1 MRVLRSVVRRL
12 TDDASPVDNV
22 AAMQRVLRVLFDKS
36 ELPPRLDGRFADQTL
51 DETETLEKQL
61 AVLMLDPELSFGLQ
75 QTLGHL
81 DRTAGLVRDRLS
93 VDAWRTLSRLHTKA
107 IVNAH
112 LVGSPAQ
119 ILELGEAL
127 EMLDDSIRMLAAFSG
142 MEMENMTRNHGWR
155 FLDMGRRL
163 ERAQHL
169 IDLLRSLLTRGDPME
184 EGSLILLLELAD
196 STMTYRSRYLT
207 TPMLPPVID
216 LLLLDETNPRSVA
229 FQMAAIIDQ
238 VEQLPRDADED
249 VRTPEQRLVLSLL
262 TAVRLAEI
270 AALCEEDSEGRRHAL
285 EELLDKIG
293 TGLPHLS
300 ELITRHYFSHVE
312 PRRPADLR

>member
-1 MRVLRSVVRRL
+1 MRVLRSAVRRL

-36 ELPPRLDGRFADQTL
+36 ELPSPRDGPSADQAL
-51 DETETLEKQL
+51 DKTETLEKQL
-61 AVLMLDPELSFGLQ
+61 AVLMFDQELSHGLP

-93 VDAWRTLSRLHTKA
+93 VDAWRTLGRLHTKA
-107 IVNAH
+107 TVNAH
-112 LVGSPAQ
+112 LVGSPAH

-163 ERAQHL
+163 ERAEHL
-169 IDLLRSLLTRGDPME
+169 IDLLLSLLARGDPTE
-184 EGSLILLLELAD
+184 EGSLVLLLELAD

-229 FQMAAIIDQ
+229 FQIAAIVDH
-238 VEQLPRDADED
+238 VEQLPRDTDETCARRNS
-249 VRTPEQRLVLSLL
+249 VWCSRLL
-262 TAVRLAEI
+262 TGVRLAEI
-270 AALCEEDSEGRRHAL
+270 AALCEEDSEGRRGAL
-285 EELLDKIG
+285 EALLQTIG
-293 TGLPHLS
+293 TGVPHLS
-300 ELITRHYFSHVE
+300 ELITRRYFSHAE